1 MNIIDGNFSDKK
13 ERSTT
18 LEKLQSAIDGMQ
30 ISEADADTEFAL
42 VVFNPDGYTTVG
54 TSMSI
59 METVFMLEAAKMGLM
74 TGDPE
79 DSTTLQQE
87 VTMSGKGS
95 SPRPIPNPE
104 TFDNNWDAIFG
115 KANVKDHSD
124 EDIEKEKKSKK
135 VKK

>member
-59 METVFMLEAAKMGLM
+59 METVFMLESAKMGLM
-74 TGDPE
+74 AGDPE
-79 DSTTLQQE
+79 DSTTLQ
-87 VTMSGKGS
+87 
-95 SPRPIPNPE
+95 
-104 TFDNNWDAIFG
+104 
-115 KANVKDHSD
+115 
-124 EDIEKEKKSKK
+124 
-135 VKK
+135 

>member
-42 VVFNPDGYTTVG
+42 VGFNPDGYTTVG

-59 METVFMLEAAKMGLM
+59 METVFMLEAAKLGLM
-74 TGDPE
+74 TGEPE
-79 DSTTLQQE
+79 DSTTLQ
-87 VTMSGKGS
+87 
-95 SPRPIPNPE
+95 
-104 TFDNNWDAIFG
+104 
-115 KANVKDHSD
+115 
-124 EDIEKEKKSKK
+124 
-135 VKK
+135 

>member
-18 LEKLQSAIDGMQ
+18 LEKLQSAIDGMH

-59 METVFMLEAAKMGLM
+59 METVFMLEAAKMGVM
-74 TGDPE
+74 AGDPE
-79 DSTTLQQE
+79 DSTTL
-87 VTMSGKGS
+87 K
-95 SPRPIPNPE
+95 
-104 TFDNNWDAIFG
+104 
-115 KANVKDHSD
+115 
-124 EDIEKEKKSKK
+124 
-135 VKK
+135 